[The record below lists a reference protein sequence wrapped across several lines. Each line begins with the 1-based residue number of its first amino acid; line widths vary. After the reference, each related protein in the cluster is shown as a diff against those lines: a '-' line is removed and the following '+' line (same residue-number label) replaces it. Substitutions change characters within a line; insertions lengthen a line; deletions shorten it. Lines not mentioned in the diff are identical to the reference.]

1 MPGKAIQS
9 PFLAGNA
16 FGTVA
21 NRFGHSLVP
30 QNYRHGFQAHS
41 PVLDIKGKGKF
52 KETDFDAAFAQVVS
66 SFETVPAKAEE
77 QSLGAVDPVEELE
90 VGLGQARLDDDVPV
104 VTPEEAIHNV
114 EFRRFV
120 LVNAVN
126 VVPMAYPFL

>member
-41 PVLDIKGKGKF
+41 PALDIKGKGKF

-77 QSLGAVDPVEELE
+77 QTSGAVDPVEELE
-90 VGLGQARLDDDVPV
+90 KGLDQARLDDDVPI
-104 VTPEEAIHNV
+104 VTPEEALHNV

-126 VVPMAYPFL
+126 VTLVAYSFL